1 MVTSPYEKKKSRLNE
16 KPKTN
21 KYITLYK
28 QWLFVLI
35 SADLADML
43 EKMDRDGLIRP
54 EKANVTFDDVI
65 GVSFLSDN
73 NNMYRI

>member
-1 MVTSPYEKKKSRLNE
+1 MREKISILTRN
-16 KPKTN
+16 PKQTN
-21 KYITLYK
+21 IKYITLYK
-28 QWLFVLI
+28 RWLFVFI

-65 GVSFLSDN
+65 GVSFLTDN
-73 NNMYRI
+73 NNM